1 MEQFKD
7 EILHEA
13 AYVTLIN
20 DSVYAIRSHKKHLET
35 LEELHKD
42 RHSLDLVGLTR
53 YDTKNRDEPS
63 YLESVMRTFSS

>member
-42 RHSLDLVGLTR
+42 RHSLDLIGHKIATNQVIW
-53 YDTKNRDEPS
+53 KVS
-63 YLESVMRTFSS
+63 